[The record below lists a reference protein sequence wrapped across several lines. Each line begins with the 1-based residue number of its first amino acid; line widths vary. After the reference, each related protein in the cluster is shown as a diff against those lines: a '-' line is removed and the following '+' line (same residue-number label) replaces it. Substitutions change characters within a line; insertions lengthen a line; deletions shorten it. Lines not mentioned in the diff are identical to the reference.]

1 MNRKGALLYIIPL
14 AICALLYARV
24 WNSWFFQDDF
34 GWLYLNQELA
44 ASNLW
49 SLLTRPMAQG
59 TWRPL
64 SERAQFMIL
73 PALFGLDA
81 TPHHV
86 LAFLTQFL
94 NLVLLNNI
102 VKRIS
107 GSAFTGCA
115 AAICW
120 AVNAGL
126 ALPIGWPSAYSQI
139 ECAAF
144 LLGALWLWIRYAET
158 GHRRYLVLQWIVF
171 LLGFAVQELNVVY
184 PAIALF
190 YALFF
195 ALRLAKLTAPMFL
208 VSLLYTLAHNQ
219 FAPKSADGFYG
230 VQLGAVTFATLREY
244 CAMAVWPWSAEIYWR
259 LGGAARTPIV
269 AVLVL
274 FVLTVIGWAVA
285 RKDRLILFGAA
296 WFFIVLSPFLL
307 LPNHVSDYYLAVPT
321 AGLAIVLSRAVVLL
335 WRSRKW
341 VGAIAALLAGIS
353 LAGNAAVVFIT
364 TRSNAIASSR
374 IRDLMLGTKQIAERY
389 PGKAIVLN
397 GIDDALFTGALYHH
411 PFGLITSGNV
421 YIAAANAT
429 QLRPFREY
437 KEFSSFT
444 LPDDVVR
451 HGITDGSVVVFDF
464 EKGRFRNVTE
474 TYQTAL
480 GPRLDA
486 LPNRVMI
493 GVTAYSYLLEGGW
506 YAPDGDYRWMGK
518 SARLQMGGSLK
529 ADAKLYLSGFC
540 APAQITNGPIRLS
553 VFVNETALPVALI
566 GNCDQPFQ
574 LSFPLNGF
582 EKNQR
587 LLLEF
592 RVDRTIQIA
601 PDLRELGVA
610 MNEVRID

>member
-1 MNRKGALLYIIPL
+1 MNRKSVLLYCIPL
-14 AICALLYARV
+14 AVCALLYARV

-49 SLLTRPMAQG
+49 SILTRPMAQG

-94 NLVLLNNI
+94 NLLLLNNI
-102 VKRIS
+102 VKKIS
-107 GSAFTGCA
+107 ASAFAGCA
-115 AAICW
+115 AAIFW

-158 GHRRYLVLQWIVF
+158 GQRRYLVLQWAMF

-184 PAIALF
+184 PAIALS
-190 YALFF
+190 YALLF
-195 ALRLAKLTAPMFL
+195 APRLAKLTAPLFL
-208 VSLLYTLAHNQ
+208 ASLLYALAHNQ
-219 FAPKSADGFYG
+219 FAPKAADGFYG
-230 VQLGAVTFATLREY
+230 VQMGVVTLATLREY

-274 FVLTVIGWAVA
+274 FVLARIGWAVA

-307 LPNHVSDYYLAVPT
+307 IPNHVSDYYLAVPT
-321 AGLAIVLSRAVVLL
+321 AGLAIVLSRAVSSL
-335 WRSRKW
+335 WRSARW
-341 VGAIAALLAGIS
+341 LGAVAALLAGIS
-353 LAGNAAVVFIT
+353 LAGNAAVAFVIT
-364 TRSNAIASSR
+364 KSNSMASSR
-374 IRDLMLGTKQIAERY
+374 IHDLILGAKQITERY

-397 GIDDALFTGALYHH
+397 GIDNYLFTGAIYHH

-421 YIAAANAT
+421 YLSAANAT
-429 QLRPFREY
+429 QLQPFREY
-437 KEFSSFT
+437 REFSSFT

-451 HGITDGSVVVFDF
+451 HGIKDGSVVVFDF

-474 TYQTAL
+474 TFQTAL
-480 GPRLDA
+480 GSSRA
-486 LPNRVMI
+486 LPRKVML
-493 GVTAYSYLLEGGW
+493 GVNAYAYLLKSGW

-518 SARLQMGGSLK
+518 SAGLTIGGSPK
-529 ADAKLYLSGFC
+529 AEAKLYVSGFC
-540 APAQITNGPIRLS
+540 AAAQLKSGPIRLS
-553 VFVNETALPVALI
+553 VFVNQKALPVALI

-582 EKNQR
+582 EKNER

-610 MNEVRID
+610 MTEVRIE